1 MHENRLEDESLPW
14 VQVSIQVSQPAEEG
28 LANLLFELEAGG
40 LISQGDQAS
49 GVCLTAYF
57 PSDNH
62 LPSKLQAV
70 AHYLTALAGLGI
82 DPGPTQIQLLPWRES
97 GEAERW
103 KDFFK
108 PLLLGRR
115 LVIKPTWEDYLLDP
129 SEVIIEIDPGRA
141 FGTGRHPSTALCLRF
156 LERWVRGGEGVLD
169 LGTGSG
175 ILAIAAAKLGA
186 RLVKALE
193 VDAESARIARQN
205 FELNR
210 VEGKGEVCGTSLAS
224 LADETFEIVVA
235 NLTLEE
241 ILPTLSLLGPHLA
254 PRKGILFLS
263 GILRKEMDELR
274 VTWEAA
280 HLAMVELEFQG
291 EWLGVGLKA
300 RG

>member
-1 MHENRLEDESLPW
+1 M
-14 VQVSIQVSQPAEEG
+14 
-28 LANLLFELEAGG
+28 
-40 LISQGDQAS
+40 
-49 GVCLTAYF
+49 
-57 PSDNH
+57 
-62 LPSKLQAV
+62 
-70 AHYLTALAGLGI
+70 
-82 DPGPTQIQLLPWRES
+82 
-97 GEAERW
+97 
-103 KDFFK
+103 
-108 PLLLGRR
+108 
-115 LVIKPTWEDYLLDP
+115 IKPTWEDYPPDP

-156 LERWVRGGEGVLD
+156 LERWVRGGERVLD

-241 ILPTLSLLGPHLA
+241 ILPTLFLLGPHLA
-254 PRKGILFLS
+254 PREGILFLS
-263 GILRKEMDELR
+263 GILRNEMDELR

-291 EWLGVGLKA
+291 GWLGAGLKA